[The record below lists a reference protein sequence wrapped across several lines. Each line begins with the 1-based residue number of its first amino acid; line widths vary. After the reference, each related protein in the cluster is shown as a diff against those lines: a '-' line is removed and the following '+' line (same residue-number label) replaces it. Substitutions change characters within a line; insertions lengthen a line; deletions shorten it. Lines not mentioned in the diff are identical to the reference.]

1 MPDDAVMKITT
12 RREQGKMFTSG
23 QRIPLVHRR
32 QQIRSSGD
40 APMFL
45 FNLWD
50 TGSLPLALGVQL
62 SWS

>member
-32 QQIRSSGD
+32 QQIRFSGD

-45 FNLWD
+45 LIYEIQVAYRWP
-50 TGSLPLALGVQL
+50 TGCN
-62 SWS
+62 